1 MVGYQ
6 EHELL
11 DVITCDACL
20 NNCDECELVNTGP
33 STICLDQQCETG
45 YGIDDDR
52 MCIGR
57 LRFICVYYTVLPL
70 SNNCYYSFLLTAAT
84 MISNFTTVTTAG
96 TVSWTASYCC

>member
-1 MVGYQ
+1 MQSSVACLEGGCMVGYR

-57 LRFICVYYTVLPL
+57 LRFICVYYSLV
-70 SNNCYYSFLLTAAT
+70 
-84 MISNFTTVTTAG
+84 
-96 TVSWTASYCC
+96 